1 MDARAVERQEP
12 SAGRGS
18 KAGYERCPGTGEATV
33 DARRLVMVGGVVVW
47 ATLMLLE
54 LVTGMRW
61 LLAAA
66 IIVIVLQVVLS
77 MAVSRR

>member
-1 MDARAVERQEP
+1 
-12 SAGRGS
+12 
-18 KAGYERCPGTGEATV
+18 
-33 DARRLVMVGGVVVW
+33 VVIW

-54 LVTGMRW
+54 LITGARW

-77 MAVSRR
+77 MQLRGR

>member
-1 MDARAVERQEP
+1 
-12 SAGRGS
+12 
-18 KAGYERCPGTGEATV
+18 V

-77 MAVSRR
+77 MVVTRR

>member
-1 MDARAVERQEP
+1 VNQRSM
-12 SAGRGS
+12 
-18 KAGYERCPGTGEATV
+18 
-33 DARRLVMVGGVVVW
+33 VMVGGVVIW

-54 LVTGMRW
+54 LVTGQRW

-66 IIVIVLQVVLS
+66 IVVIVVQVVLS